1 MKHLINL
8 IFIASL
14 FASCNT
20 KDETSSNTDYREEM
34 RSFVIGISEYAK
46 GVNPNFVII
55 PQNGIELIS
64 TNGEADGPLHAAYD
78 MAIDVH
84 GQEDL
89 FYGYNEDNVA
99 TPTQESEY
107 IQGFL
112 NKSLQAGNRI
122 LVIDYCSTPANMLDS
137 YELNE
142 AAGYMGFAA
151 DERNLTNIP
160 SYPSTIWQV
169 TTRSSTGMPIGRAL
183 FTAMRHRTPK

>member
-20 KDETSSNTDYREEM
+20 KDETPSNTDYREEM

>member
-160 SYPSTIWQV
+160 SYPSTIWQG